1 MSEVT
6 PESRDANLDL
16 TQGAKNDAGK
26 SRYDLVSPVL
36 VHATAEVLTFG
47 AEKYA
52 PYNWAKG
59 ILFSRV
65 YGALQRHLTAWQAGE
80 ENDDETGMPH
90 LWHASCCLM
99 FLIHYT
105 FPAFEE
111 QYNPYDDRP
120 DYENAAQSPA

>member
-1 MSEVT
+1 MVEIT

-16 TQGAKNDAGK
+16 TQGAKNDADK

-36 VHATAEVLTFG
+36 IHATAEILTFG
-47 AEKYA
+47 AEKYEA
-52 PYNWAKG
+52 YNWAKG

-65 YGALQRHLTAWQAGE
+65 YAALQRHLTAWQAGE
-80 ENDDETGMPH
+80 ENDEETGMSH

-105 FPAFEE
+105 FPAFKQ
-111 QYNPYDDRP
+111 QYKPYDDRP
-120 DYENAAQSPA
+120 DYENSAQSPS